1 MKKIFKK
8 NQFIVTFLAVLIA
21 VAGYLN
27 YANNFDKKNAAKKVS
42 NSTYDSVYEK
52 DKLINGKDDI
62 ESLDGEE
69 SETAEP
75 GSAVLA
81 NGSTFSSYM
90 AQAKLNKEQTR
101 SKNKE
106 TLLEVINNDVATEK
120 ENKKAVKSM
129 VKLTENNEIENTIET
144 LLKAKGFSDVV
155 VTINDNQ
162 ADVVISQAEIGDDK
176 RAQIEDVIKRKT
188 DIEVKNITI
197 TPAK

>member
-27 YANNFDKKNAAKKVS
+27 YANNFDKKSAAKKVS

-62 ESLDGEE
+62 ESLDTEEGE
-69 SETAEP
+69 TVEP

-106 TLLEVINNDVATEK
+106 TLLEVINNDVA
-120 ENKKAVKSM
+120 
-129 VKLTENNEIENTIET
+129 
-144 LLKAKGFSDVV
+144 
-155 VTINDNQ
+155 Q
-162 ADVVISQAEIGDDK
+162 
-176 RAQIEDVIKRKT
+176 KRKR
-188 DIEVKNITI
+188 K
-197 TPAK
+197 KQ

>member
-1 MKKIFKK
+1 MKKLFKK

-120 ENKKAVKSM
+120 EKKKAVKSM

>member
-120 ENKKAVKSM
+120 EKKKAVKSM

>member
-8 NQFIVTFLAVLIA
+8 NQFIVTFLAILIA

-27 YANNFDKKNAAKKVS
+27 YANNFDKKSAAKKVS

-62 ESLDGEE
+62 ESLDTEE
-69 SETAEP
+69 DETVEP

-120 ENKKAVKSM
+120 EKKKAVKSM

>member
-27 YANNFDKKNAAKKVS
+27 YANNFDKKSAAKKVS
-42 NSTYDSVYEK
+42 KSTYDSVYEK

-62 ESLDGEE
+62 ESLDTEE
-69 SETAEP
+69 DETVEP

-120 ENKKAVKSM
+120 EKKKAVKSM

>member
-8 NQFIVTFLAVLIA
+8 NQFIVTFLAVLIS

-27 YANNFDKKNAAKKVS
+27 YANNFDKKSAAKKVS

-62 ESLDGEE
+62 ESLDTEE
-69 SETAEP
+69 DETVEP

-120 ENKKAVKSM
+120 EKKKAVKSM
-129 VKLTENNEIENTIET
+129 VKLTENNEIENTLET

>member
-62 ESLDGEE
+62 ESLDTEE
-69 SETAEP
+69 DETAEP

-120 ENKKAVKSM
+120 EKKKAVKSM

>member
-1 MKKIFKK
+1 
-8 NQFIVTFLAVLIA
+8 
-21 VAGYLN
+21 
-27 YANNFDKKNAAKKVS
+27 
-42 NSTYDSVYEK
+42 
-52 DKLINGKDDI
+52 
-62 ESLDGEE
+62 
-69 SETAEP
+69 
-75 GSAVLA
+75 
-81 NGSTFSSYM
+81 
-90 AQAKLNKEQTR
+90 
-101 SKNKE
+101 
-106 TLLEVINNDVATEK
+106 
-120 ENKKAVKSM
+120 M

>member
-27 YANNFDKKNAAKKVS
+27 YANNFDKKSAAKKVS

-62 ESLDGEE
+62 ESLDTEE
-69 SETAEP
+69 DETVEP

-120 ENKKAVKSM
+120 EKKKAVKSM